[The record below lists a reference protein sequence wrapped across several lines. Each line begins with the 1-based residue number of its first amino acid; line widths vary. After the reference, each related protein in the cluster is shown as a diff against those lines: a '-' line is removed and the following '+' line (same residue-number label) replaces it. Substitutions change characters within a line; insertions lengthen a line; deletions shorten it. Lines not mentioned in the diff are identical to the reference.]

1 MTDQPNEAQPN
12 PDLDAAVA
20 RIAGA
25 LGETEEAPVAQIRRI
40 IKRLGVEETESFLE
54 RTREVEAQGGMMLPD
69 ETRRRTPGGVFFAL
83 VRKHLPK
90 KERAAIFAYPRF
102 DKKGGLPP
110 NSPLAPPSPEILQEL
125 LADMATWQRG
135 QAGTVKITL
144 VGRPGP
150 VQQNGR
156 PGMTPEFVAFPMEGS
171 RVPTLPK
178 GMPAPSGPTRYLVL
192 VAGKQW
198 RKVADTIMRHHNDKL
213 IVEGFC
219 TLDPRVPDMITV
231 RTNNI
236 NTVETQRAQR
246 AAQQKALEQK
256 ALEQKA
262 AEANQTDA

>member
-1 MTDQPNEAQPN
+1 MKDQPTEPQSTPE
-12 PDLDAAVA
+12 LDAAVA
-20 RIAGA
+20 QIAA
-25 LGETEEAPVAQIRRI
+25 QLGETEEAPVAQIRRI
-40 IKRLGVEETESFLE
+40 VKRLGVAETFVFLE
-54 RTREVEAQGGMMLPD
+54 RTKEVEQQGGMMLPD
-69 ETRRRTPGGVFFAL
+69 NTRRRTPGGVFFAL

-102 DKKGGLPP
+102 DKKGSLPP
-110 NSPLAPPSPEILQEL
+110 DSPLAPPAPELLREL
-125 LADMATWQRG
+125 LADMAIWQRG

-156 PGMTPEFVAFPMEGS
+156 PGMAPEFVAFPMEGS

-178 GMPAPSGPTRYLVL
+178 GMPAPHGPTRYLVL

-219 TLDPRVPDMITV
+219 ALDPRVPDMITV

-236 NTVETQRAQR
+236 TTVETQRAQR
-246 AAQQKALEQK
+246 EIQK
-256 ALEQKA
+256 KA
-262 AEANQTDA
+262 AEAKAAEAGAADA

>member
-1 MTDQPNEAQPN
+1 MTDQPTEPQPT
-12 PDLDAAVA
+12 PDLDATVSL
-20 RIAGA
+20 IAGQ

-40 IKRLGVEETESFLE
+40 VKRLGVAETLAFLE
-54 RTREVEAQGGMMLPD
+54 RTKEVEQGGGMLLPD
-69 ETRRRTPGGVFFAL
+69 NTRRRTPGGVFFAL

-102 DKKGGLPP
+102 DKKSGLPP
-110 NSPLAPPSPEILQEL
+110 NSPLTPPPPEILREL

-171 RVPTLPK
+171 KVPTLPK
-178 GMPAPSGPTRYLVL
+178 GMPAPHGPTRYLVL

-198 RKVADTIMRHHNDKL
+198 RKVADTIARHHNDKL

-219 TLDPRVPDMITV
+219 ALDPRVPDMITV

-236 NTVETQRAQR
+236 TTVETQRAQR
-246 AAQQKALEQK
+246 EAQ
-256 ALEQKA
+256 QKA
-262 AEANQTDA
+262 AEAKASEPKAADV